1 MSPALTGATIGA
13 VFGVGNFAV
22 LRWMAERA
30 EGPMPTDDSRRRAG
44 ILRIASLVELV
55 TFPVLGYVLGP
66 FVLS

>member
-1 MSPALTGATIGA
+1 MSPALTGANIGA
-13 VFGVGNFAV
+13 VFGIGNFAV

-66 FVLS
+66 LVLS

>member
-66 FVLS
+66 LVLS